1 MISIDFDKPVIP
13 EDHILAITPGDI
25 DDQYVVSSERERF
38 NLFFVLLTT
47 FHACK
52 DGNKMVL
59 AAHMAYL
66 LSYYLFVALT
76 PPGSEE
82 LALHYAKQARKLNP
96 SPFYTQW
103 YDFVRT
109 GN

>member
-1 MISIDFDKPVIP
+1 MINIDFDKPVIS
-13 EDHILAITPGDI
+13 EDNILAITPGDI
-25 DDQYVVSSERERF
+25 DDQYEVSSESERF

-47 FHACK
+47 FHSCE
-52 DGNKMVL
+52 DSNKTVL

-82 LALHYAKQARKLNP
+82 LALHYAKQALELNP
-96 SPFYTQW
+96 SSLYTQW